1 MIEFYITGQ
10 TIRFASPVIAAN
22 SRDYLTA
29 RFHFS
34 GEDWEGCSK
43 WAHFRQEETVYDL
56 NLENDEISSG
66 MHLNLSVGLWEIYL
80 TGHKGERRITTVPV
94 LLRVRESG
102 LMEEPLHQIPLS
114 VAEQVDSKA
123 SLALEKAKEIEEQLN
138 SGALDGKNF
147 QILGYYGSFSE
158 LEAAVEE
165 PKRGDVY
172 GVGAEAP
179 YDIYVFDEEN
189 DRWVNNGSI
198 QGPKGDKGENGA
210 TFSPQM
216 DGSGNLSWVNDKGL
230 PNPQTVNL
238 RGAKGDTGPKGDSGE
253 SPYALAVKEG
263 FSGTE
268 ATFNWSLAH
277 IAAHGA
283 QHKAGGTDP
292 LTVEADNLAAG
303 AVTAG
308 KLATGSVT
316 REKLAND
323 AQYSPIVLFTA
334 DRSVTAEDMGKTLR
348 TGGSGDGL
356 TITLSQTVSQE
367 MPIGA
372 EIAYF
377 VMYGTY
383 GKLAFDGV
391 KAGVYGNASAL
402 ISPTFRVEK
411 YGMVAIKKIA
421 GESSGDTWLVTGPAE
436 VLS

>member
-102 LMEEPLHQIPLS
+102 LVEEPLHQIPLS

-123 SLALEKAKEIEEQLN
+123 SLALAKATEIEEKLN
-138 SGALDGKNF
+138 SGALDGRDF
-147 QILGYYGSFSE
+147 QILGYYESLSE
-158 LEAAVEE
+158 LEAAVTE

-179 YDIYVFDEEN
+179 YDIYVYDEQN
-189 DRWVNNGSI
+189 GQWMNNGSI
-198 QGPKGDKGENGA
+198 QGPKGDAGEDGA

-268 ATFNWSLAH
+268 ATLNWSLAH

-292 LTVEADNLAAG
+292 LTVETDSIAPR
-303 AVTAG
+303 AVTRA
-308 KLATGSVT
+308 KLASEV
-316 REKLAND
+316 LH
-323 AQYSPIVLFTA
+323 SPVKYLNAGNASYTITA
-334 DRSVTAEDMGKTLR
+334 DDDGKTLAANALSSNFNINLENDSELPL
-348 TGGSGDGL
+348 GMEVAIYWLFASSV
-356 TITLSQTVSQE
+356 TITTS
-367 MPIGA
+367 G
-372 EIAYF
+372 
-377 VMYGTY
+377 G
-383 GKLAFDGV
+383 
-391 KAGVYGNASAL
+391 
-402 ISPTFRVEK
+402 
-411 YGMVAIKKIA
+411 VAIKIPGEELLTNKTFSIPEKNTMIA
-421 GESSGDTWLVTGPAE
+421 LKKVTTYDGLSYWALLGNVE
-436 VLS
+436 VVS

>member
-1 MIEFYITGQ
+1 MIEFYITDQ

-29 RFHFS
+29 RFHFG
-34 GEDWEGCSK
+34 GEDWVGCSK
-43 WAHFRQEETVYDL
+43 WAHFRQGETVYDL
-56 NLENDEISSG
+56 NLVNDEISSG

-102 LMEEPLHQIPLS
+102 LIEEPLHQIPLS

-123 SLALEKAKEIEEQLN
+123 SLALEKAREIEEKLN
-138 SGALDGKNF
+138 SGALDGKDF
-147 QILGYYGSFSE
+147 QILGYYGSQAE
-158 LEAAVEE
+158 LEAAVTE

-179 YDIYVFDEEN
+179 YDIYVFDEQN
-189 DRWVNNGSI
+189 QRWVNNGSI
-198 QGPKGDKGENGA
+198 QGPKGDEGEDGA

-238 RGAKGDTGPKGDSGE
+238 RGDKGDTGPKGDSGE

-277 IAAHGA
+277 IAGHAA

-292 LTVEADNLAAG
+292 LTVEADSIAP
-303 AVTAG
+303 
-308 KLATGSVT
+308 GSVT
-316 REKLAND
+316 RAKLARD
-323 AQYSPIVLFTA
+323 ALHSPVKYINAGNASYTITA
-334 DRSVTAEDMGKTLR
+334 DDDGKTLAANAL
-348 TGGSGDGL
+348 SGNFIINLAKSDDL
-356 TITLSQTVSQE
+356 
-367 MPIGA
+367 PIGMEVA
-372 EIAYF
+372 VYWLFAASLKIVTSGGA
-377 VMYGTY
+377 
-383 GKLAFDGV
+383 AV
-391 KAGVYGNASAL
+391 KIPGEELLVNK
-402 ISPTFRVEK
+402 TFSIPEK
-411 YGMVAIKKIA
+411 NTMVALKKMTTT
-421 GESSGDTWLVTGPAE
+421 SGYDYWALLGNVE
-436 VLS
+436 VEA